1 MSAPKEQTLL
11 IASGSSDKVTE
22 LAALFEGLPLVL
34 SDLSDLPNIKEV
46 EETGETFLENAIL
59 KAKGYA
65 AQAGML
71 TLADDS
77 GLEVEALGNAPGVFS
92 ARYGG
97 SGSSYNSKIAKLL
110 KELGKT
116 GDTDRRARFVC
127 AMAVADT
134 NGVMLFTTEGICM
147 GTIAEQPI
155 GTGGFGYD
163 PIFIP
168 DGYDTTFGE
177 LDRNIK
183 QQISHRARAAAK
195 IMRYLRGF
203 FDV

>member
-1 MSAPKEQTLL
+1 MSVPEDQKLL
-11 IASGSSDKVTE
+11 IASGSSDKIKE
-22 LAALFEGLPLVL
+22 LEALLDRLPLVL
-34 SDLSDLPNIKEV
+34 CSLSDLPNIKEV
-46 EETGETFLENAIL
+46 EETGETFLENAVL

-77 GLEVEALGNAPGVFS
+77 GLEVEALGNAPGVLS

-97 SGSSYNSKIAKLL
+97 SGSSYDSKIAKLL
-110 KELGKT
+110 QQLGET
-116 GDTDRRARFVC
+116 GDSGRRARFVC

-134 NGVMLFTTEGICM
+134 NGEILFTTEGICT
-147 GTIAEQPI
+147 GEIAEQPR

-168 DGYDTTFGE
+168 TGYDMTFGE
-177 LDRNIK
+177 LGREIK
-183 QQISHRARAAAK
+183 QQISHRAQAAAK